1 MSSGIKSQCKF
12 HRGQN
17 NDYRIY
23 NKDDNKYLTTEFI
36 QQQTPPP

>member
-1 MSSGIKSQCKF
+1 MYLVFNHNVNLSEDKTMI
-12 HRGQN
+12 
-17 NDYRIY
+17 IY